1 MASSPERNIG
11 VNIQEEMK
19 KPYVKA
25 FTSEFEVSDDKLVE
39 AIKYLDGL
47 AGGKFH
53 SNRNTSDN

>member
-1 MASSPERNIG
+1 MASSPER
-11 VNIQEEMK
+11 NIQEEMK

-39 AIKYLDGL
+39 AIKYLDRL
-47 AGGKFH
+47 AGGKLH